1 MRKLREQSLGLEQRL
16 VRWMLFLSARTRERM
31 EELAKEE
38 PAMQKALTTSEWL
51 SQDKEARQLYDDRQ
65 RALHDYAS
73 IVEGAREEGEIKGRK
88 EVARQ
93 MLAEGFTTDTV
104 ARLTGLSVEEIEQLR
119 HDTPHANPQQ

>member
-1 MRKLREQSLGLEQRL
+1 
-16 VRWMLFLSARTRERM
+16 
-31 EELAKEE
+31 
-38 PAMQKALTTSEWL
+38 MQKALTTSEWL

-104 ARLTGLSVEEIEQLR
+104 ARLTGLSVEAIEQLR
-119 HDTPHANPQQ
+119 HDTPYANPQQ